1 MHIPSERVYNSMR
14 SETASIWYVPAYDG
28 EETTS
33 LLIKAPTPTL
43 KALIAGCPMQL
54 LFGKKDTYLCTGTR
68 IGDMP
73 DTPLLLSRAQIAAEE
88 HTALIQSMK
97 RKKFPI
103 FLFNEMDICLAS
115 SSIEITEHESL
126 ALLKLIENES
136 SLYVGNFNDDVSLA
150 IDCFV
155 FSIDKSHAYPN
166 AHVIPIVEIIPKAGE
181 WKTNNICFLN
191 NDSYYTINISNKNEG
206 ETFENTIWGSL
217 ESVFPTT
224 LYKGPQVQHGDKR
237 REFTDVFAYY
247 EYGSF
252 LIEAKDL
259 SVIQAGYN
267 KNESRRLS
275 GIQKQAEKAIKQLV
289 GAANAFMRGST
300 LFDTKGDEIS
310 VERKIPPHC
319 IVLIT
324 ELMTCGNWDEI
335 TKQLSDAIEQTG
347 AFFHLLDLREFIT
360 LLKQSSGDP
369 RLIDYN
375 LMQRCRLFME
385 KKSVFIRGI

>member
-1 MHIPSERVYNSMR
+1 M
-14 SETASIWYVPAYDG
+14 
-28 EETTS
+28 
-33 LLIKAPTPTL
+33 
-43 KALIAGCPMQL
+43 
-54 LFGKKDTYLCTGTR
+54 
-68 IGDMP
+68 
-73 DTPLLLSRAQIAAEE
+73 
-88 HTALIQSMK
+88 
-97 RKKFPI
+97 
-103 FLFNEMDICLAS
+103 
-115 SSIEITEHESL
+115 
-126 ALLKLIENES
+126 
-136 SLYVGNFNDDVSLA
+136 
-150 IDCFV
+150 
-155 FSIDKSHAYPN
+155 
-166 AHVIPIVEIIPKAGE
+166 
-181 WKTNNICFLN
+181 
-191 NDSYYTINISNKNEG
+191 
-206 ETFENTIWGSL
+206 
-217 ESVFPTT
+217 
-224 LYKGPQVQHGDKR
+224 
-237 REFTDVFAYY
+237 
-247 EYGSF
+247 
-252 LIEAKDL
+252 
-259 SVIQAGYN
+259 IQAGYN